1 MQGVEIVELKSLRAV
16 KEDLEYIIK
25 NNNVTLDYIVPVTRN
40 GDTTAFL
47 VTFHKNDGDGSDNEI
62 DE

>member
-1 MQGVEIVELKSLRAV
+1 MQGVEIVEMKSLRAV

-40 GDTTAFL
+40 GDTISFL
-47 VTFHKNDGDGSDNEI
+47 VTFHKNDDTDTASA
-62 DE
+62 

>member
-1 MQGVEIVELKSLRAV
+1 MQGVEIVEMKSLRAV

-40 GDTTAFL
+40 GDTISFL
-47 VTFHKNDGDGSDNEI
+47 VTFHKNDEPAQGAE
-62 DE
+62 